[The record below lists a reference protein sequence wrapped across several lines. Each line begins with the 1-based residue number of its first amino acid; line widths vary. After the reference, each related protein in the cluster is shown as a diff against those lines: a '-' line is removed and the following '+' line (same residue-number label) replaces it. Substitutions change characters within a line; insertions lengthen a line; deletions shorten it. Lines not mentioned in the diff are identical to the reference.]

1 MVIASNLRQD
11 FESIG
16 ARQPQI
22 EQHDIRPAH
31 MRHRL
36 GTIAG
41 GNNLIPE
48 SSQQLLQTPPYRSVV
63 IDDKYTR
70 QEGRIFLSGVQALV
84 RLPLMQ
90 ALRDKGQGLNTGG
103 FVSGYRGS
111 PLGGLDQAL
120 WGARKHLK
128 SQAIEFTPP
137 VDVIETTGSVEI
149 IADLPGVAPDTL
161 RVVFGGGTLVI
172 SGSKTPKACREHEVT
187 FHLAERSFGTFARA
201 VRLSGAFDAGRT
213 TATLRAG
220 ELRVVLLRIAERRG
234 RDLRID
240 VTIE

>member
-1 MVIASNLRQD
+1 VA
-11 FESIG
+11 
-16 ARQPQI
+16 
-22 EQHDIRPAH
+22 
-31 MRHRL
+31 
-36 GTIAG
+36 
-41 GNNLIPE
+41 
-48 SSQQLLQTPPYRSVV
+48 
-63 IDDKYTR
+63 
-70 QEGRIFLSGVQALV
+70 RIFFE
-84 RLPLMQ
+84 RLDPGDDPRRL
-90 ALRDKGQGLNTGG
+90 LDWLHDGG
-103 FVSGYRGS
+103 
-111 PLGGLDQAL
+111 ATA
-120 WGARKHLK
+120 GA
-128 SQAIEFTPP
+128 AIEFTPP

-149 IADLPGVAPDTL
+149 IADLPGVAADTL

-220 ELRVVLLRIAERRG
+220 ELHVVLPRIAERRG